1 MHGKVE
7 IGGTSQSMIPFEAQR
22 KPTEY
27 GKIIKWREGEI
38 LGLGSSSIV
47 YSAINT
53 KDNSMIAVKKFK
65 IVSDV
70 TGIDQNKLKI
80 VKVSRINLP
89 IELIVNR
96 FVNYIE

>member
-1 MHGKVE
+1 MGGGSKSLIQIELNKKPIEHGN
-7 IGGTSQSMIPFEAQR
+7 
-22 KPTEY
+22 
-27 GKIIKWREGEI
+27 IIKWREGDI

-65 IVSDV
+65 VVSDV

-80 VKVSRINLP
+80 VKVSSQHFIKF
-89 IELIVNR
+89 ELIL
-96 FVNYIE
+96 FFFL